1 MSRVGRQPIP
11 LPQGVTVTVEG
22 NTVRVRGPK
31 GQLEGTLPAA
41 VQVQVG
47 AAEVQVTRRDDA
59 RESRALH
66 GLSRTLVANMVE
78 GVVNGYRKSLDLV
91 GTGYRAS
98 KNGNKLV
105 LTVGYS
111 HPVEI
116 TPPAG
121 IELEVPAQNSVVVR
135 GIDKQLVGQVAANV
149 RAVRKPS
156 AYGEG
161 KGIRYT
167 GERVR
172 TKEGKT
178 GK

>member
-1 MSRVGRQPIP
+1 MSRVGRQPVP
-11 LPQGVTVTVEG
+11 VPKGVTVTVEG
-22 NTVRVRGPK
+22 NTVRVQGPK
-31 GQLEGTLPAA
+31 GKLEETLPRA
-41 VQVQVG
+41 VRARVVSDRV
-47 AAEVQVTRRDDA
+47 EVTREDDE

-78 GVVNGYRKSLDLV
+78 GVVSGFQKSLDLV

-121 IELEVPAQNSVVVR
+121 IEVDVPAANSVVVR

-149 RAVRKPS
+149 RAVREPS

-172 TKEGKT
+172 TKQGKT